1 MSVEARV
8 GLTIG
13 TFTLAA
19 ELCVGDHELVAVVGP
34 NGAGKTTLLRALAG
48 LVPIDQGRITINGE
62 VVDDPATS
70 QFVAPNRRSVGVVF
84 QDYLLF
90 AHMTARDN
98 VAFGLRERGTRK
110 AAARQRAE
118 ELLAEVGLADKTGA
132 RPRELSGGQ
141 AQRVALARALAI
153 EPSLML
159 LDEPL
164 AALDVQARTETRQHL
179 RRAIAAFTGARVLVT
194 HDPVDAFTLADRLL
208 ILENGRVTQ
217 TGTVDD
223 IVNRPASEY
232 VAELVGVNFY
242 RGRAEGDAVAIGDV
256 SIATAEPH
264 AGDVAVTIPPA
275 AVVLHRSRPDGSAR
289 NTLEGTVA
297 MIEHFAQRVRVRVAG
312 PISIVA
318 EITPASLQTLELRE
332 GSQVWA
338 AVKAT
343 EVVVHPI

>member
-1 MSVEARV
+1 MTIEANI

-13 TFTLAA
+13 TFTLSV
-19 ELCVGDHELVAVVGP
+19 ELHVDDHELLAVVGP

-48 LVPIDQGRITINGE
+48 LAPIDSGRIAIDGE
-62 VVDDPATS
+62 VVDDPAES
-70 QFVAPNRRSVGVVF
+70 RFVPPNQRSVGVVF

-90 AHMTARDN
+90 THMNVRDN
-98 VAFGLRERGTRK
+98 VAFGLRERGMRK
-110 AAARQRAE
+110 AAARERAD
-118 ELLAEVGLADKTGA
+118 ELLATVGLTDKARA

-164 AALDVQARTETRQHL
+164 AALDVQTRAETRQHL
-179 RRAIAAFTGARVLVT
+179 RDAIAGFEGTRVLVT

-208 ILENGRVTQ
+208 ILEKGRVTQ

-232 VAELVGVNFY
+232 VAELVGLNFY
-242 RGRAEGDAVAIGDV
+242 RGRASGDAVAIGDV
-256 SIATAEPH
+256 SIATAETH
-264 AGDVAVTIPPA
+264 SGEVAVTIPPA

-289 NTLEGTVA
+289 NTIEGTVT
-297 MIEHFAQRVRVRVAG
+297 MVEHLAQRVRVRVGG
-312 PISIVA
+312 PLSIVA

-332 GSQVWA
+332 GAAVWA

-343 EVVVHPI
+343 EVQVHPL